1 MNWTQVI
8 DPFNSIPLSALIASI
23 PIVFIFWALIIRKM
37 KGYQAS
43 LLATLIAIII
53 AIIVYGMPAHL
64 ALLATTHGVM
74 YGLFPICWIVIAAVF
89 LFNIT
94 VSSGQFEVIK
104 HFMASITSDRRLQ
117 ALLIAFS
124 FGAFLEGTAGFGAPV
139 AITAAMLVGL
149 GFNPL
154 YAAGICLIANTAP
167 VAFGAV
173 GIPITVASQVSGLPE
188 MAISQ
193 MVGRTLPIL
202 SIMLPLYLVV
212 LMSGFGRAREV
223 WPAILVS
230 GVSFALLQWFTANY
244 LGPALPDVIAG
255 IGSIVSM
262 VILLKVWKPAS
273 VWRFQ
278 DEAPPSITTDH
289 HYSIATIIGAWTPF
303 ILLTVV
309 IIAWGIQPIKDA
321 LNSIGLVQ
329 FEIPALHNAIIDR
342 NGTPI
347 PHIFKLNY
355 LSAAGTAIFISCLIS
370 IAVTRMTPTR
380 ALQIFAATL
389 HQLRYAIL
397 TIASVLGFAYIVNA
411 SGMTITLAQALA
423 SSGFLFPFFAPIL
436 GWLGVFIT
444 GSDTSANALFAKLQ
458 HETATSIGV
467 DPVVTVAANASG
479 GVVGKM
485 ISPQSIAVAAAAGQL
500 AGKESE
506 LFRFTVKHSFYMLG
520 FICVLVLAQA
530 YWIKWIIPEYQIQP
544 LANVAVKPDTFHGF
558 YYLLLFAIG
567 LLLFAFVMY
576 RLSSRDSNGN
586 ERAKA

>member
-53 AIIVYGMPAHL
+53 AIFVYGMPAHL

-202 SIMLPLYLVV
+202 SVMLPLYLVV

-244 LGPALPDVIAG
+244 LGPALPDVVAG

-273 VWRFQ
+273 IWRFQ

-289 HYSIATIIGAWTPF
+289 HYSAATIIGAWTPF

-370 IAVTRMTPTR
+370 IALTRMTPTR

-500 AGKESE
+500 AGKESD

-520 FICVLVLAQA
+520 LICVLVLAQA
-530 YWIKWIIPEYQIQP
+530 YWIKWIIPEYHIQSS
-544 LANVAVKPDTFHGF
+544 ANAAVKPDTFHGF

-567 LLLFAFVMY
+567 LILFAFSMY
-576 RLSSRDSNGN
+576 RLSSRDSRGSG
-586 ERAKA
+586 RKKT